1 MCIVRVHIRTCIGTY
16 YDIHIFIDLL
26 TIEIQ
31 EALCRPGPDLV
42 ICDEGHRIRNETT
55 NLSQSLKLIRTKRR
69 VVMTGYPLQNNLIE
83 YWCMVD
89 FVRPS
94 YLGDRKEFQTLFE
107 RPIVNGQCIDSS
119 PEASFYLIVRLPVC
133 LCLSVYCLSVFF
145 DCTFT
150 VCLSVCLLSL
160 SISVSFCVS
169 SDITSI
175 L

>member
-1 MCIVRVHIRTCIGTY
+1 MISLL
-16 YDIHIFIDLL
+16 IFQL
-26 TIEIQ
+26 EIQ

-55 NLSQSLKLIRTKRR
+55 NLSQSLKLIRTRRR

-119 PEASFYLIVRLPVC
+119 PEASFLFACPSPCLSLLVC
-133 LCLSVYCLSVFF
+133 LLSVCSSLYVYCLSVCLSVCLFTVCLSVYCLSV
-145 DCTFT
+145 
-150 VCLSVCLLSL
+150 CLSVYLSVCMYV
-160 SISVSFCVS
+160 VSFC
-169 SDITSI
+169 
-175 L
+175 